1 MMLGLPLCRHD
12 ISIQVT
18 IAVEAEMSVLMKATD
33 AISLGDSALPPLKPN
48 QPNHSR
54 AVPSATK
61 RMSCGG
67 VCVRRAPST
76 VTVANAAMPAEMCT
90 TVPPAI

>member
-1 MMLGLPLCRHD
+1 
-12 ISIQVT
+12 
-18 IAVEAEMSVLMKATD
+18 MKATD

-48 QPNHSR
+48 QPNHSS

-67 VCVRRAPST
+67 VWVWRAPST
-76 VTVANAAMPAEMCT
+76 VTVARAAMPAEMCT
-90 TVPPAI
+90 TVPPAKSMAPSLASSPPPHTQCASTE